1 MWQKAGAGRN
11 RIGVDSGCG
20 SPRLEAQGMNTVSRE
35 GRNLYRNPQRGKIA
49 GVCAGLAEYFGV
61 ETWIVRLL
69 AISGLIFAGFIT
81 FTAYIAAWFLLDKKP
96 VTLYSQED
104 AEFSEVRMKAR
115 SWQAGVTPHQALAR
129 IGQELDALEPRVQRI
144 EKLVTS
150 KEFTL
155 QREFS
160 KL

>member
-1 MWQKAGAGRN
+1 
-11 RIGVDSGCG
+11 
-20 SPRLEAQGMNTVSRE
+20 MNSAYRE
-35 GRNLYRNPQRGKIA
+35 GRNLYRDPRQGKIA
-49 GVCAGLAEYFGV
+49 GVCAGLADYFGV

-81 FTAYIAAWFLLDKKP
+81 FTAYMAAWFLLDKKP
-96 VTLYSQED
+96 VTLYEQEEE
-104 AEFSEVRMKAR
+104 AFAEVRMKAR
-115 SWQAGVTPHQALAR
+115 SWQAGITPHQALGR
-129 IGQELDALEPRVQRI
+129 INRELDALEPRLQQI

-155 QREFS
+155 QREFR

>member
-1 MWQKAGAGRN
+1 MSPSN
-11 RIGVDSGCG
+11 R
-20 SPRLEAQGMNTVSRE
+20 EE
-35 GRNLYRNPQRGKIA
+35 RNLYRDPQQGKIA
-49 GVCAGLAEYFGV
+49 GVCAGLADYFGL

-81 FTAYIAAWFLLDKKP
+81 FTAYVAAWLLLDKKP
-96 VTLYSQED
+96 VALYQSDEAD
-104 AEFSEVRMKAR
+104 LAEVRMKAR
-115 SWQAGVTPHQALAR
+115 SWQAGITPHQALGRVA
-129 IGQELDALEPRVQRI
+129 QELDAIEPRLQRM

-150 KEFTL
+150 KEFNL

>member
-1 MWQKAGAGRN
+1 M
-11 RIGVDSGCG
+11 
-20 SPRLEAQGMNTVSRE
+20 EEQGMNSAYRE
-35 GRNLYRNPQRGKIA
+35 GRNLYRDPRQGKIA
-49 GVCAGLAEYFGV
+49 GVCAGLADYFGV

-81 FTAYIAAWFLLDKKP
+81 FTAYMAAWFLLDKKP
-96 VTLYSQED
+96 VTLYEQEEE
-104 AEFSEVRMKAR
+104 AFAEVRMKAR
-115 SWQAGVTPHQALAR
+115 SWQAGITPHQALGR
-129 IGQELDALEPRVQRI
+129 INRELDALEPRLQQI

-155 QREFS
+155 QREFR

>member
-1 MWQKAGAGRN
+1 
-11 RIGVDSGCG
+11 
-20 SPRLEAQGMNTVSRE
+20 MNSAYRE
-35 GRNLYRNPQRGKIA
+35 GRNLYRDPRQGKIA
-49 GVCAGLAEYFGV
+49 GICAGLADYFGV

-81 FTAYIAAWFLLDKKP
+81 FTAYMAAWFLLDKKP
-96 VTLYSQED
+96 VTLYEQEEE
-104 AEFSEVRMKAR
+104 AFAEVRMKAR
-115 SWQAGVTPHQALAR
+115 SWQAGITPHQALGR
-129 IGQELDALEPRVQRI
+129 INRELDALEPRLQQI

-155 QREFS
+155 QREFR

>member
-1 MWQKAGAGRN
+1 MTQWSK
-11 RIGVDSGCG
+11 
-20 SPRLEAQGMNTVSRE
+20 E
-35 GRNLYRNPQRGKIA
+35 GRNLYLDPQRGKIA
-49 GVCAGLAEYFGV
+49 GVCAGLADYFGV

-81 FTAYIAAWFLLDKKP
+81 FPAYVAAWCLLDKKP
-96 VTLYSQED
+96 VTLYAQED
-104 AEFSEVRMKAR
+104 ADFAEVRMKAR
-115 SWQAGVTPHQALAR
+115 SWQAGVTPHQALGR
-129 IGQELDALEPRVQRI
+129 IAQELDALEPRVQRL